1 MSVIFLIWLTFLN
14 FRIYIP
20 EKPFKLEPLKEVKHE
35 VVVRDSASALRGVR
49 TS

>member
-1 MSVIFLIWLTFLN
+1 MAIFFLIWLTFVN
-14 FRIYIP
+14 YKVYIP
-20 EKPFKLEPLKEVKHE
+20 EKPFRLEPLKEVKHE